1 MGCFPGSPG
10 LLRRFASRNDGSV
23 CSILRKAVPMSCQ
36 NALAAFLASPD
47 AAGWRDLPVFAVA
60 GDAAGACSAVDA
72 ERAAGHVV
80 APAPERVFA
89 ALALTPLEAV
99 RAVILGQDPYPTPGH
114 ANGLAFS
121 YVGPPPLPR
130 SLVNIYKERG
140 EDLGETAPSD
150 GDLTRWAKQGVL
162 LLNTA
167 LTVREGASKAGSHL
181 SLGWGKVT
189 DALIAAVS
197 RQQPHVVFLLWGE
210 PAQAKRP
217 LIDEGR
223 HLVIASAHP
232 SPLSARRGF
241 FGSKPFSRANAWLEE
256 KGEKAIAW

>member
-1 MGCFPGSPG
+1 VTCI
-10 LLRRFASRNDGSV
+10 A
-23 CSILRKAVPMSCQ
+23 
-36 NALAAFLASPD
+36 ALAAFLSSPN
-47 AAGWRDLPVFAVA
+47 AEGWRSLPAFAA
-60 GDAAGACSAVDA
+60 DGAAARACAAVDA

-89 ALALTPLEAV
+89 ALALTPLDAV

-130 SLVNIYKERG
+130 SLVNIYREWA
-140 EDLGETAPSD
+140 EDLGLPAPVD
-150 GDLTRWAKQGVL
+150 GDLTRWARQGVL

-189 DALIAAVS
+189 DEIIAAVS
-197 RQQPHVVFLLWGE
+197 RNRPHVVFLLWGA

-256 KGEKAIAW
+256 RGERAIDW

>member
-1 MGCFPGSPG
+1 
-10 LLRRFASRNDGSV
+10 
-23 CSILRKAVPMSCQ
+23 MSCTD
-36 NALAAFLASPD
+36 ALAAFLASGNSRGWRELPAF
-47 AAGWRDLPVFAVA
+47 AAG
-60 GDAAGACSAVDA
+60 GDAARACAAVDA

-80 APAPERVFA
+80 APTPERVFA
-89 ALALTPLEAV
+89 ALALTPLDTL

-130 SLVNIYKERG
+130 SLVNIYKERA
-140 EDLGETAPSD
+140 EDLGQPVPSD
-150 GDLTRWAKQGVL
+150 GDLTRWAQQGVL

-181 SLGWGKVT
+181 SLGWAKVT
-189 DALIAAVS
+189 DAIIAAVS
-197 RQQPHVVFLLWGE
+197 SERPHAVFLLWGA

-241 FGSKPFSRANAWLEE
+241 FGSKPFSRANAWLAAQ
-256 KGEKAIAW
+256 GEAPVTW

>member
-1 MGCFPGSPG
+1 MTCTE
-10 LLRRFASRNDGSV
+10 
-23 CSILRKAVPMSCQ
+23 
-36 NALAAFLASPD
+36 ALAWFLASEGS
-47 AAGWRDLPVFAVA
+47 AGWRDLPVFAA
-60 GDAAGACSAVDA
+60 GGAAARACAAVDA
-72 ERAAGHVV
+72 ERGAGHVI

-89 ALALTPLEAV
+89 ALSLTPLDAV

-130 SLVNIYKERG
+130 SLVNIYKERA
-140 EDLGETAPSD
+140 EDTAKPAPAN
-150 GDLTRWAKQGVL
+150 GDLTRWAQQGVL

-181 SLGWGKVT
+181 SLGWAAVT
-189 DALIAAVS
+189 DAIIGAVS
-197 RQQPHVVFLLWGE
+197 RQRPHVVFLLWGA
-210 PAQAKRP
+210 PAQAKRG

-241 FGSKPFSRANAWLEE
+241 FGSKPFSRANAWLEV
-256 KGEKAIAW
+256 KGQRAIDW

>member
-1 MGCFPGSPG
+1 
-10 LLRRFASRNDGSV
+10 
-23 CSILRKAVPMSCQ
+23 MSCTT
-36 NALAAFLASPD
+36 ALAAFLASGD
-47 AAGWRDLPVFAVA
+47 SAGWHALPAFAP
-60 GDAAGACSAVDA
+60 GGAAARACAAVDA

-80 APAPERVFA
+80 APSPERVFA
-89 ALALTPLEAV
+89 ALSLTPLESV

-121 YVGPPPLPR
+121 YVGPTPLPR

-140 EDLGETAPSD
+140 EDLGATPPSD
-150 GDLTRWAKQGVL
+150 GDLTRWARDGVL

-181 SLGWGKVT
+181 AIGWREVT
-189 DALIAAVS
+189 DEIIAAVS
-197 RQQPHVVFLLWGE
+197 RQRPHVVFLLWGA
-210 PAQAKRP
+210 PAQAKRG
-217 LIDEGR
+217 LIDEAK

-241 FGSKPFSRANAWLEE
+241 FGSRPFSRANAWLEGQ
-256 KGEKAIAW
+256 GEKAIAW

>member
-1 MGCFPGSPG
+1 
-10 LLRRFASRNDGSV
+10 
-23 CSILRKAVPMSCQ
+23 MSCKT
-36 NALAAFLASPD
+36 ALAAFLASEG
-47 AAGWRDLPVFAVA
+47 ARGWRELPVFS
-60 GDAAGACSAVDA
+60 AAGAAARACAAVDA
-72 ERAAGHVV
+72 ERLAGHVV

-89 ALALTPLEAV
+89 ALALTPLDTV

-130 SLVNIYKERG
+130 SLVNIYKERA
-140 EDLGETAPSD
+140 EDLAEPASLD

-181 SLGWGKVT
+181 SLGWGAVT
-189 DALIAAVS
+189 DAVIAAVS
-197 RQQPHVVFLLWGE
+197 RQQPHVAFLLWGN
-210 PAQAKRP
+210 PAQAKRG
-217 LIDEGR
+217 LIDESR

-241 FGSKPFSRANAWLEE
+241 FGSKPFSRANAWLEGQ
-256 KGEKAIAW
+256 GEKPIAW

>member
-1 MGCFPGSPG
+1 MMASEAAP
-10 LLRRFASRNDGSV
+10 RRSLSGMTVNDP
-23 CSILRKAVPMSCQ
+23 IAMTLTMPTFDA
-36 NALAAFLASPD
+36 ALAAFLASP
-47 AAGWRDLPVFAVA
+47 ASAPWRDLSVFRDGTVA
-60 GDAAGACSAVDA
+60 QACAAVDA
-72 ERAAGHVV
+72 ERAAGEIV
-80 APAPERVFA
+80 APAPERFLA
-89 ALALTPLEAV
+89 ALALTPLDRI

-130 SLVNIYKERG
+130 SLVNIYKERT
-140 EDLGETAPSD
+140 EDLAEPAPAD

-167 LTVREGASKAGSHL
+167 LTVREGASRAGSHL
-181 SLGWGKVT
+181 SLGWGLVT
-189 DALIAAVS
+189 DAVIAAVS
-197 RQQPHVVFLLWGE
+197 RQRPHAVFLLWGN

-217 LIDEGR
+217 LIDERR

-241 FGSKPFSRANAWLEE
+241 FGSKPFSRANAWLDCQQEE
-256 KGEKAIAW
+256 PIAW